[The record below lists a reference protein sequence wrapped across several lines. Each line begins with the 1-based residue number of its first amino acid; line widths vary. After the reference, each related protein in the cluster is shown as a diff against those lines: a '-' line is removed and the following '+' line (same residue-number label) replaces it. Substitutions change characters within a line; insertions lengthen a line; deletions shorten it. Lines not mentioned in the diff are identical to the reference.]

1 MKRKIINNEEHIENN
16 DLSEDSSSNK
26 LNYDDNENEIDL
38 TEAANAQNDKVNPEK
53 NVWRIP
59 GWKNDPIYEN

>member
-38 TEAANAQNDKVNPEK
+38 TEAANAQNDKVNTEK
-53 NVWRIP
+53 NVWKMP

>member
-26 LNYDDNENEIDL
+26 LNYDDNENETDL
-38 TEAANAQNDKVNPEK
+38 TEAANAQNDKVNTEK
-53 NVWRIP
+53 NVWRMP
-59 GWKNDPIYEN
+59 RWKNDPIYEN

>member
-16 DLSEDSSSNK
+16 DLCEDSSSNK

-38 TEAANAQNDKVNPEK
+38 TEAANAQNDKVNTEK
-53 NVWRIP
+53 KCLEDSWME
-59 GWKNDPIYEN
+59 K